1 VVTTSSP
8 QLDLLEYAA
17 QEALRQRDLGIDRV
31 LYASDTEYRDRL
43 LGAIEILAI
52 HGDPFTAD
60 DARAIAGDPPA
71 DVHPNLAGAVFNA
84 AAKAGIIRFVGE
96 YALSTRVIGH
106 RNLIRVWKGV
116 QS

>member
-1 VVTTSSP
+1 MRSAAP
-8 QLDLLEYAA
+8 QLDLLEYGA
-17 QEALRQRDLGIDRV
+17 QEALRQRELGMGQV
-31 LYASDTEYRDRL
+31 LYATDTEYRDRL

-52 HGDPFTAD
+52 HGDCFTAD

-96 YALSTRVIGH
+96 YALSARVVGH
-106 RNLIRVWKGV
+106 GNLLRVWRGV
-116 QS
+116 RP